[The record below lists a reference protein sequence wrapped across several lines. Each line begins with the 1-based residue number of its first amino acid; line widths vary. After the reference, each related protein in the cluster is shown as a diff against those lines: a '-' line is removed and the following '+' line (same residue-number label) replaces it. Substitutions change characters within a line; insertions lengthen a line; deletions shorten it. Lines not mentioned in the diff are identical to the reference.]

1 MRTLFTF
8 IPGFALVIIDE
19 LPAAHDINALPPSNV
34 LLERIHLVP
43 EWLSGVL
50 RFLTGP

>member
-1 MRTLFTF
+1 MKILFTLSGMHF
-8 IPGFALVIIDE
+8 VIINE

-34 LLERIHLVP
+34 HLDRIHLVP